1 MATMEVWSEGT
12 MKVQKA
18 SGEVVEYTKD
28 TVKEIFS
35 RAGMAGQELADA
47 VEEVFN
53 SSKGLAK
60 DGVVKISE
68 FEKAI
73 VDAAESINDSV
84 VDGVKEAAKRILE

>member
-1 MATMEVWSEGT
+1 MDTMEVWSEGT
-12 MKVQKA
+12 MKVRKA

-35 RAGMAGQELADA
+35 RAGLAGRELAEA

-53 SSKGLAK
+53 SSKNLAK
-60 DGVVKISE
+60 EGVVKISE

-73 VDAAESINDSV
+73 VNAAEKINDSV
-84 VDGVKEAAKRILE
+84 IDGVKDATKRILE